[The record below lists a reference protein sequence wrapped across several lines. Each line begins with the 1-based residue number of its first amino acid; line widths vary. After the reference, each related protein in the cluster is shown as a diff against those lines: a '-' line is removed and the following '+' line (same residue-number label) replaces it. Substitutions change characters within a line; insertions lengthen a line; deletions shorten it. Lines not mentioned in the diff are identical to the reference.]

1 MDLNE
6 CVKCD
11 LPDGC
16 EASHLESDSFE
27 TISIRSEYTCT
38 SVDGSAKDVCK
49 KYDTKRYRV
58 DYIISSMI
66 PFLLAQNSKL
76 IDLYYGQLRED
87 PDFTQERQPIVL
99 RSPNSANAIYLHMV
113 IGLRGG
119 LTFMQITFK
128 LCVHL
133 LCLASDEYHSVHL
146 LQIEY
151 SRLPLRLGSG

>member
-49 KYDTKRYRV
+49 KYDTKRYKGV

-76 IDLYYGQLRED
+76 RSILGIDSSVED
-87 PDFTQERQPIVL
+87 PGF
-99 RSPNSANAIYLHMV
+99 Y
-113 IGLRGG
+113 IG
-119 LTFMQITFK
+119 TPTYCFAVT
-128 LCVHL
+128 
-133 LCLASDEYHSVHL
+133 
-146 LQIEY
+146 
-151 SRLPLRLGSG
+151 